1 MESTYSVSNENYF
14 EFPLNDIIK
23 DSYEYYPE
31 LKDITIEEMEYLR
44 YISSKGTFDFSGI
57 QSYYI
62 SELEDGCWEYECGD
76 NISEVIVE
84 QLFNW
89 LDDYREKK

>member
-1 MESTYSVSNENYF
+1 MESNYTTSRGNTF
-14 EFPLNDIIK
+14 DFPLNDIIK
-23 DSYEYYPE
+23 DHSEYYPE
-31 LKDITIEEMEYLR
+31 LKTITIEEMEKLR
-44 YISSKGTFDFSGI
+44 EISSKECFDFSGI

-62 SELEDGCWEYECGD
+62 SELEDGCWDYECGD